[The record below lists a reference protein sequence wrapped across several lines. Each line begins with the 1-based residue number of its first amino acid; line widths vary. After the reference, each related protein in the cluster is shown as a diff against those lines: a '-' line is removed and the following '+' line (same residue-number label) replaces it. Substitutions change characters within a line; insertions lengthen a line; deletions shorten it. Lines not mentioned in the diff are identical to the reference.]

1 MIDCLI
7 KHSGLIPTVSVK
19 EQMMAKIEVKRRMKN
34 LLMFLPNMI
43 ALCGRLMTDRR
54 VPRTEKLLFAGAI
67 VYAVMPL
74 DFIPDMLPFI
84 GQVDDA
90 YLIALTLIRLINRT
104 DTMVV
109 REHWRGGG
117 DIVQLTEAVAG
128 LAPKLLPQRIERV
141 LSARVEEAPQGRR
154 TPQGSAGAMLV
165 ELPGQTKAVA
175 ETR

>member
-1 MIDCLI
+1 MN
-7 KHSGLIPTVSVK
+7 GL
-19 EQMMAKIEVKRRMKN
+19 QVKRRMTN

-43 ALCGRLMTDRR
+43 ALCGRLMTDGR

-84 GQVDDA
+84 GQVDDV

-104 DTMVV
+104 DGQVV

-128 LAPKLLPQRIERV
+128 LAPKLLPQRVERV
-141 LSARVEEAPQGRR
+141 LSARVTEAPQEKRVSGRV
-154 TPQGSAGAMLV
+154 GAMLV
-165 ELPGQTKAVA
+165 EAPGQRREEA
-175 ETR
+175 ENHEKP